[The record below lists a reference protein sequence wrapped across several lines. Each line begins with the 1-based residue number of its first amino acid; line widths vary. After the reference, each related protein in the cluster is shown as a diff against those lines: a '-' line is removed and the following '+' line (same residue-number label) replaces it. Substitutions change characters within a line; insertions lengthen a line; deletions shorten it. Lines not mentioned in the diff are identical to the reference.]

1 MWNFMLK
8 PIRNATVLALVC
20 PVFLAAQAAQPLPK
34 PQTTGGKPLMQALN
48 ERKTSRE
55 FSPERLPQQMLSN
68 LLWAAWGVNR
78 SDGRRTAPSASNRQE
93 IEIYAVM
100 ADGVYLYDAQA
111 HALKQVLKED
121 LRAVTGSQDWV
132 AKAPL
137 NLVYVADYAKMGTGT
152 EDNKRA
158 NSNVDTGFISQN
170 VYLYCASEGL
180 ATVARGGVNRE
191 EMQKA
196 MKLRP
201 EQRVVLAQT
210 VGFPLKK

>member
-8 PIRNATVLALVC
+8 PIRSAMILALVC
-20 PVFLAAQAAQPLPK
+20 SVFLPAQVALPK

-100 ADGVYLYDAQA
+100 ADGVFLYDAQA

-191 EMQKA
+191 EIQKA
-196 MKLRP
+196 LKLRP